1 VRPHADDEALP
12 ADDDPHWF
20 KDAIFYELHVKA
32 FQDSNGD
39 GVGDFRGLI
48 ERLDYVQDLGVT
60 ALWILPFFP
69 SPMRDDGYDIADYTS
84 VHPAYGTLEDFRDL
98 LDIAHQKGL
107 RVVTELVMN
116 HTSDQHP
123 WFQRARR
130 APAGSAERN
139 WYVWSDTPEK
149 FHEARIIFKDF
160 ESSNWTWDPVA
171 HAYYWHRFYSHQP
184 DLNFDN
190 PDVQSAMLD
199 IVDFWLQLGV
209 DGLRLDAVPY
219 LYEREATSCE
229 NLPETHV
236 FLKRLR
242 KHVDERFHG
251 RMLLA
256 EANQWPEDAVAYFGN
271 DDECHMAFHFPL
283 MPRLYMAL
291 QGEDRFDIIDVLAQ
305 TPPIPPG
312 VQWAIFLRNHDEL
325 TLEMVTE
332 TERDEMYRAF
342 AQDPQARINLGIRR
356 RLAPLMEN
364 HRGKIELLKGL
375 LLSLPGTPV
384 MYYGDEIGMG
394 DNIYLGDRNG
404 VRTPM
409 QWSPDR
415 NAGFSSAN
423 PQKLYS
429 PVVIDPE
436 YHYEYV
442 NAEVQQHNR
451 HSFLWW
457 MKHRLAL
464 RKRFKAFG
472 RGTIEFLLPENTK
485 VLAFLR
491 RYEDEIVLVVANLS
505 RFAQFAEL
513 DLAAFEEMIPVEAA
527 GQVAFPAITSAPYR
541 LMLTPYALHW
551 FVVQPSAERQ
561 RRERKEPNEVPTV
574 RVPRTWSNVFEGW
587 PARELTE
594 ALTNYLSWCPWLA
607 RTPAVRSVVL
617 RERVLLDGKPH
628 PIHTCLIDVER
639 EEGEPWTCVVPLRFT
654 PEDQAGDLLTH
665 HAHTVIARLD
675 VRGEKAVS
683 GILHDAM
690 ADPGLRECWLAALAA
705 NQRFAGSAGDIV
717 AVAEKN
723 ASNGVPA
730 FTRTAGEKGPAA
742 VLRDESSHMLIL
754 LGDRLVLK
762 ELRHVEPGTHAEVE
776 VFEALQTRTSFE
788 HVPHLAG
795 TIEYRPRQGQPTT
808 LAMLLEM
815 PDTGQSA
822 WSATV
827 DSLGRYFEHVLTR
840 AEHAPMAR
848 RPVLS
853 WRERLDSALPV
864 LAQET
869 IAAEMPTFVL
879 LGQRVAQFHGALAN
893 LMHDHAFWPESF
905 SMGDQRSL
913 YQSARSDCRRACV
926 RLRSHLAILPEPLVP
941 LSKAVLAE
949 EQAILAKLRTILEG
963 RLVAMRQRVHG
974 HLDLAFI
981 LWTGKD
987 FAIAAP
993 GGEPLSPMT
1002 ERRRKR
1008 SPLYDVA
1015 TLLRSFSRA
1024 AWTAA
1029 HEGSIR
1035 AVDLPVLEPWLD
1047 AWLEGAS
1054 LTFVQSYLEA
1064 AKEHGFLPDRETFA
1078 RLLDFFVL
1086 QRAMMDLHD
1095 AIGRPEGR
1103 LHVVLEGTVR
1113 LVRHAE

>member
-1 VRPHADDEALP
+1 VQPRAQDDSLP
-12 ADDDPHWF
+12 VDEDPLWF

-39 GVGDFRGLI
+39 GIGDFRGLI
-48 ERLDYVQDLGVT
+48 ERLDYLQDLGVT

-69 SPMRDDGYDIADYTS
+69 SPLRDDGYDIADYTS
-84 VHPAYGTLEDFRDL
+84 VHPAYGTLEDFHDL
-98 LDIAHQKGL
+98 LELAHRRGL
-107 RVVTELVMN
+107 RVITELVMN

-130 APAGSAERN
+130 APAGSPERD
-139 WYVWSDTPEK
+139 WYVWSDSPEK
-149 FHEARIIFKDF
+149 FREARIIFKDF
-160 ESSNWTWDPVA
+160 ETSNWSWDPLA
-171 HAYYWHRFYSHQP
+171 RAYYWHRFYAHQP

-190 PDVQSAMLD
+190 PDVRSAMLD
-199 IVDFWLQLGV
+199 VVDFWLQLGV

-219 LYEREATSCE
+219 IFERDGTSCE
-229 NLPETHV
+229 NLPETHD
-236 FLKRLR
+236 LLRRIR
-242 KHVDERFHG
+242 KHVDGKFRG

-283 MPRLYMAL
+283 MPRLYMGL

-305 TPPIPPG
+305 TPAIPPG
-312 VQWAIFLRNHDEL
+312 CQWAIFLRNHDEL

-356 RLAPLMEN
+356 RLAPLLEN

-415 NAGFSSAN
+415 NAGFSHAN

-442 NAEVQQHNR
+442 NTEVQQHNP
-451 HSFLWW
+451 HSLLWW

-472 RGTIEFLLPENTK
+472 RGTIEFLLPDNPK

-491 RYEDEIVLVVANLS
+491 RYEDECLLVVANLS

-513 DLAAFEEMIPVEAA
+513 DLSAFKGLVPVEAA
-527 GQVAFPAITSAPYR
+527 GQVAFPAITEAPYR
-541 LMLTPYALHW
+541 LTLTPYALHW
-551 FVVQPSAERQ
+551 FAVQASAETD
-561 RRERKEPNEVPTV
+561 RRERNEPSAIPTV
-574 RVPRTWSNVFEGW
+574 RVPRVWENVFEGW
-587 PARELTE
+587 PARGLTE
-594 ALTNYLSWCPWLA
+594 AMTAYLSCCPWLA
-607 RTPAVRSVVL
+607 RQHAVRSATICK
-617 RERVLLDGKPH
+617 RVMLESKPH
-628 PIHTCLIDVER
+628 AIQLCFVQVES
-639 EEGEPWTCVVPLRFT
+639 EEGEPWMCVVPLRFT
-654 PEDQAGDLLTH
+654 PEDRSGDLL
-665 HAHTVIARLD
+665 AHQPQTVVARLD

-683 GILHDAM
+683 GYLHDAM
-690 ADPGLRECWLAALAA
+690 SDPALRECWLSALSA
-705 NQRFAGSAGDIV
+705 NQHFASPAGEV
-717 AVAEKN
+717 VTVAEK
-723 ASNGVPA
+723 GVSLPGPDQA
-730 FTRTAGEKGPAA
+730 RGAG
-742 VLRDESSHMLIL
+742 VLRDELSHMLIT
-754 LGDRLVLK
+754 LGERLVLK
-762 ELRHVEPGTHAEVE
+762 ALRHVEAGPHSEVE
-776 VFEALQTRTSFE
+776 VLRALQTRTRFT
-788 HVPHLAG
+788 HVSHLAG
-795 TIEYRPRQGQPTT
+795 TIEYRPRQGQPIT
-808 LAMLLEM
+808 LALLLEM

-822 WSATV
+822 WSAMV
-827 DSLGRYFEHVLTR
+827 DSLGRYSEHVLTR
-840 AEHAPMAR
+840 TDHRPEGR

-869 IAAEMPTFVL
+869 FGAEMPTFVL
-879 LGQRVAQFHGALAN
+879 LGQRVAELHGALASLTN
-893 LMHDHAFWPESF
+893 EHAFWPESF

-913 YQSARSDCRRACV
+913 YQSARSECRRACE
-926 RLRSHLAILPEPLVP
+926 RLRTQLGSLPESLVP
-941 LSKAVLAE
+941 LAKMVLADE
-949 EQAILAKLRTILEG
+949 PAMLARLRTILEG

-1024 AWTAA
+1024 SWTAA

-1035 AVDLPVLEPWLD
+1035 PVDLPALEPWLD

-1054 LTFVQSYLEA
+1054 LTFVQSYLER
-1064 AKEHGFLPDRETFA
+1064 AKETDFLPDRETCA

-1086 QRAMMDLHD
+1086 QRVMVELHD
-1095 AIGRPEGR
+1095 AVVQPEGR
-1103 LHVVLEGTVR
+1103 LQGVLEGTMR
-1113 LVRHAE
+1113 LMGRR